1 TAALHTIIEAMKLAF
16 LDRYAYVGDR
26 DHVPVPYDG
35 LISSV
40 YASERAALIDTEL
53 AKHMRPGDPWP
64 HQASGKRLYETL
76 GVDLDTLTCG
86 ALTAIAYKDT
96 TFKAAD
102 DQERNVMIITTSYIS
117 YCKVVVPGLGFQ
129 LNNSMEGANPVP
141 GHALSIAPFKRILRN
156 SSQT

>member
-40 YASERAALIDTEL
+40 YASERAALIDPER

-76 GVDLDTLTCG
+76 GVDVD
-86 ALTAIAYKDT
+86 ALTGRAPTAIPAKDT
-96 TFKAAD
+96 TRIAAAD
-102 DQERNVMIITTSYIS
+102 KDRNGMRITSSNVRT
-117 YCKVVVPGLGFQ
+117 CKAVVPRPRSPP
-129 LNNSMEGANPVP
+129 NNTMACA
-141 GHALSIAPFKRILRN
+141 H
-156 SSQT
+156 